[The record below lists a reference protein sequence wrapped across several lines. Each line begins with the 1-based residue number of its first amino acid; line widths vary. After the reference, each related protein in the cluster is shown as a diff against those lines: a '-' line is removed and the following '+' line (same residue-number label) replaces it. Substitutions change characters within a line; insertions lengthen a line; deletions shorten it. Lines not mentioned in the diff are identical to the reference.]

1 MQLCDIALCYAL
13 FFGMIAYTQ
22 KNIHCLLQ
30 IFFTYSNNVI
40 DNLGVV
46 VGADGKD
53 GKDGADGAKGDKGA
67 DGINGIDSKDGLNGT
82 DGVGIDTIVIENDEL
97 NITLSNGTSLN
108 LGKIKG
114 ADGKDGINGTNGR
127 DGINGADGQ
136 DGIPTLGV
144 LLFFLHTLPCRT
156 KCL

>member
-67 DGINGIDSKDGLNGT
+67 DG
-82 DGVGIDTIVIENDEL
+82 
-97 NITLSNGTSLN
+97 
-108 LGKIKG
+108 
-114 ADGKDGINGTNGR
+114 
-127 DGINGADGQ
+127 Q

-156 KCL
+156 NCL